1 MKIAVRMLIML
12 AIVGVV
18 LGGVFFFDG
27 FRGKMIAQYMKKFAS
42 PTQTVATTTATEQTW
57 HNTIEATGTLRAMQ
71 GAELSSDLSG
81 IVDQINFKSGGDVA
95 KGAVLLRLR
104 SEDDAAKLQQLQSAA
119 NLAQT
124 NYQRDL
130 RQLSAQA
137 VSRATVDTDRSTLRS
152 AQAAVDAQ
160 QATIAKKTVLAPFA
174 GHLGIREVDLG
185 QYLAAGTAIVSLQA
199 LDPIFVDFY
208 VQQQDVARITNGET
222 VALSVE
228 GYPGR
233 AFTGTIQAVN
243 AQIDSATRTLQVRAV
258 VQNQD
263 HALLPG
269 MFATV
274 EMTVGK
280 PEQLI
285 TLPQTAISFD
295 PYGSTVFVVKDKTV
309 DGHRTQFVHQQFVQT
324 SQTRGDQVA
333 VTKGLKAGDVVVVA
347 GQTKLRNGTTVDINN
362 AVLPSNDPNPTPVEQ

>member
-1 MKIAVRMLIML
+1 
-12 AIVGVV
+12 
-18 LGGVFFFDG
+18 
-27 FRGKMIAQYMKKFAS
+27 
-42 PTQTVATTTATEQTW
+42 
-57 HNTIEATGTLRAMQ
+57 
-71 GAELSSDLSG
+71 
-81 IVDQINFKSGGDVA
+81 
-95 KGAVLLRLR
+95 
-104 SEDDAAKLQQLQSAA
+104 
-119 NLAQT
+119 
-124 NYQRDL
+124 
-130 RQLSAQA
+130 
-137 VSRATVDTDRSTLRS
+137 
-152 AQAAVDAQ
+152 
-160 QATIAKKTVLAPFA
+160 
-174 GHLGIREVDLG
+174 
-185 QYLAAGTAIVSLQA
+185 
-199 LDPIFVDFY
+199 
-208 VQQQDVARITNGET
+208 
-222 VALSVE
+222 
-228 GYPGR
+228 
-233 AFTGTIQAVN
+233 
-243 AQIDSATRTLQVRAV
+243 

-347 GQTKLRNGTTVDINN
+347 GQTKLRNGTTVNINN

>member
-1 MKIAVRMLIML
+1 
-12 AIVGVV
+12 
-18 LGGVFFFDG
+18 
-27 FRGKMIAQYMKKFAS
+27 
-42 PTQTVATTTATEQTW
+42 
-57 HNTIEATGTLRAMQ
+57 
-71 GAELSSDLSG
+71 
-81 IVDQINFKSGGDVA
+81 
-95 KGAVLLRLR
+95 
-104 SEDDAAKLQQLQSAA
+104 
-119 NLAQT
+119 
-124 NYQRDL
+124 
-130 RQLSAQA
+130 
-137 VSRATVDTDRSTLRS
+137 
-152 AQAAVDAQ
+152 
-160 QATIAKKTVLAPFA
+160 
-174 GHLGIREVDLG
+174 
-185 QYLAAGTAIVSLQA
+185 
-199 LDPIFVDFY
+199 
-208 VQQQDVARITNGET
+208 
-222 VALSVE
+222 
-228 GYPGR
+228 
-233 AFTGTIQAVN
+233 
-243 AQIDSATRTLQVRAV
+243 VRAV